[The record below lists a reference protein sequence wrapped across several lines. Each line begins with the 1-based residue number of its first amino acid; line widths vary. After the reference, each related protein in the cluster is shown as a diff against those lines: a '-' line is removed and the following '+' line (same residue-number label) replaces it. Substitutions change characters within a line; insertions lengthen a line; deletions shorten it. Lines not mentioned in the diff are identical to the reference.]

1 MKRQSIFRHSTALTL
16 AVAAALVICFSAG
29 ETAQAG
35 DQGAAIEA
43 AIATITVG
51 ELREHAGLL
60 ADDTLEGRAAGTR
73 GGIAAA
79 KYIEKRLKEADLEPA
94 GDNGSFIQRFTPGYQ
109 NVIGMLR
116 GTDPKLRDE
125 YIVVGAHFDHVGY
138 GNRSNSNGPF
148 GYIHN
153 GADDNASGVTALL
166 EIIDALHRSGWQP
179 RRSIIFAFWDGE
191 EINLLGS
198 RHWVRQP
205 TVPREGVKLAIN
217 ADMVGRMT
225 NGRLEVAGTRTAE
238 GLRHLFS
245 SSRLPEEMR
254 VDFTWEYKENSDH
267 WPFYVDGI
275 PSLLVHTGL
284 HGDYHRPSDDIEK
297 LNVPGIQ
304 QTAAYMLDVICRA
317 ADAETLPEFRPA
329 SRSEST
335 TMRTQREAPLAA
347 LPPRLGLRWLWLPN
361 SELRQSDDEN
371 NSESEN
377 QSSDEGNSDAPS
389 GGQMRV
395 TEVTA
400 GSAADKAGI
409 KVGDVIVAV
418 DAQPLPVESFLPA
431 AILRAQDSLPLKIV
445 RGEEPAQTIVVAL
458 DGQPSSVGFSWRPD
472 SASPGAVFVTRV
484 IPYSPAARAKIGVHD
499 RIYGV
504 EGEPFADQEALLKR
518 VRELIEGGAETI
530 TFEVETAGRLR
541 PVEVDLRLPGAQHE
555 DSSL

>member
-1 MKRQSIFRHSTALTL
+1 MERPPFLRIALSTW
-16 AVAAALVICFSAG
+16 AVTAALVVHL
-29 ETAQAG
+29 TPTPLVHAG

-43 AIATITVG
+43 AIATITDG
-51 ELREHAGLL
+51 EVREHAGLL
-60 ADDTLEGRAAGTR
+60 ADDTLEGRAAGSR

-79 KYIEKRLKEADLEPA
+79 KYIEKKLKEAGLEPA
-94 GDNGSFIQRFTPGYQ
+94 GDRGSFIQRFSPGYQ

-125 YIVVGAHFDHVGY
+125 YIVVGAHYDHVGY

-153 GADDNASGVTALL
+153 GADDNASGVAALL
-166 EIIDALHRSGWQP
+166 EIVDALHRSGWQP

-205 TVPREGVKLAIN
+205 TVPRAGVKLAIN
-217 ADMVGRMT
+217 ADMVGRLT

-245 SSRLPEEMR
+245 SPRLPDDLR
-254 VDFTWEYKENSDH
+254 LDFTWEYKENSDH
-267 WPFYVDGI
+267 WPFYVDDV
-275 PSLLVHTGL
+275 PSLLIHTGL
-284 HGDYHRPSDDIEK
+284 HGDYHRPSDDFEK
-297 LNVPGIQ
+297 LNIAGIRK
-304 QTAAYMLDVICRA
+304 TAAYMLDVICRA
-317 ADAETLPEFRPA
+317 ADAESLPEFRPA
-329 SRSEST
+329 SRSESAY
-335 TMRTQREAPLAA
+335 MRTQREAPLAP
-347 LPPRLGLRWLWLPN
+347 LPPRLGLRWLWVPTA
-361 SELRQSDDEN
+361 EGEIAE
-371 NSESEN
+371 ESEN
-377 QSSDEGNSDAPS
+377 SDKESSAGAPR

-395 TEVTA
+395 TEVTS

-409 KVGDVIVAV
+409 KVGDVITAA
-418 DAQPLPVESFLPA
+418 DGQPLPVESYLPA
-431 AILRAQDSLPLKIV
+431 AVLRAKESIKLEFV
-445 RGEEPAQTIVVAL
+445 RGEEPPQTIDVAL
-458 DGQPSSVGFSWRPD
+458 DGQPSSIGFSWRPD

-504 EGEPFADQEALLKR
+504 EGEPFADQDALLKR
-518 VRELIEGGAETI
+518 VRELIDGGSETI

-541 PVEVDLRLPGAQHE
+541 PVEIDLRLPGA
-555 DSSL
+555 DRDDPSL

>member
-1 MKRQSIFRHSTALTL
+1 MERPPFLRIALSTW
-16 AVAAALVICFSAG
+16 AVTAALVVHL
-29 ETAQAG
+29 TPTPLVHAG

-43 AIATITVG
+43 AIATITDG
-51 ELREHAGLL
+51 EVREHAGLL
-60 ADDTLEGRAAGTR
+60 ADDTLEGRAAGSR

-79 KYIEKRLKEADLEPA
+79 KYIEKKLKEAGLEPA
-94 GDNGSFIQRFTPGYQ
+94 GDRGSFIQRFSPGYQ

-125 YIVVGAHFDHVGY
+125 YIVVGAHYDHVGY

-153 GADDNASGVTALL
+153 GADDNASGVAALL
-166 EIIDALHRSGWQP
+166 EIVDALHRSGWQP

-205 TVPREGVKLAIN
+205 TVPRAGVKLAIN
-217 ADMVGRMT
+217 ADMVGRLT

-245 SSRLPEEMR
+245 SPRLPDDLR
-254 VDFTWEYKENSDH
+254 LDFTWEYKENSDH
-267 WPFYVDGI
+267 WPFYVDDV
-275 PSLLVHTGL
+275 PSLLIHTGL
-284 HGDYHRPSDDIEK
+284 HGDYHRPSDDFEK
-297 LNVPGIQ
+297 LNIAGIQ
-304 QTAAYMLDVICRA
+304 KTAAYMLDVICRA
-317 ADAETLPEFRPA
+317 ADAESLPEFRPA
-329 SRSEST
+329 SRSESAY
-335 TMRTQREAPLAA
+335 MRTQREAPLAP
-347 LPPRLGLRWLWLPN
+347 LPPRLGLRWLWVPTA
-361 SELRQSDDEN
+361 EGEIAE
-371 NSESEN
+371 ESEN
-377 QSSDEGNSDAPS
+377 SDKESSAGAPR

-395 TEVTA
+395 TEVTS

-409 KVGDVIVAV
+409 KVGDVITAA
-418 DAQPLPVESFLPA
+418 DGQPLPVESYLPA
-431 AILRAQDSLPLKIV
+431 AVLRAKESIKLEFV
-445 RGEEPAQTIVVAL
+445 RGEEPPQTIDVAL
-458 DGQPSSVGFSWRPD
+458 DGQPSSIGFSWRPD

-504 EGEPFADQEALLKR
+504 EGEPFADQDALLKR
-518 VRELIEGGAETI
+518 VRELIDGGSETI

-541 PVEVDLRLPGAQHE
+541 PVEIDLRLPGA
-555 DSSL
+555 DRDDPSL

>member
-1 MKRQSIFRHSTALTL
+1 MKMMKRQSFRLTTIRTL
-16 AVAAALVICFSAG
+16 AVAAALGVRYFSVQVAG
-29 ETAQAG
+29 AG

-43 AIATITVG
+43 AIATITDG
-51 ELREHAGLL
+51 EVREHAGLL
-60 ADDTLEGRAAGTR
+60 ADDTLEGRAAGSR

-79 KYIEKRLKEADLEPA
+79 KYIEKKLKEAGLEPA
-94 GDNGSFIQRFTPGYQ
+94 GDRGSFIQRFSPGYQ
-109 NVIGMLR
+109 NVIGVLR

-125 YIVVGAHFDHVGY
+125 YIVVGAHYDHVGY

-205 TVPREGVKLAIN
+205 TVPREGVMLAIN

-245 SSRLPEEMR
+245 SPRLPDDLR
-254 VDFTWEYKENSDH
+254 LDFTWEYKENSDH
-267 WPFYVDGI
+267 WPFYVDDL
-275 PSLLVHTGL
+275 PSLLIHTGL
-284 HGDYHRPSDDIEK
+284 HGDYHRPSDDFEK
-297 LNVPGIQ
+297 LNIAGIKK
-304 QTAAYMLDVICRA
+304 TAAYMLDVICRA
-317 ADAETLPEFRPA
+317 ADAESLPTFRPA
-329 SRSEST
+329 SRSESAS
-335 TMRTQREAPLAA
+335 MRSQREAPLAP
-347 LPPRLGLRWLWLPN
+347 LPPRLGLRWAWLPTP
-361 SELRQSDDEN
+361 DDAVAE
-371 NSESEN
+371 E
-377 QSSDEGNSDAPS
+377 SDESSVENDAAAPR

-409 KVGDVIVAV
+409 KVGDVIVAA
-418 DAQPLPVESFLPA
+418 DGQPLPVESYLPA
-431 AILRAQDSLPLKIV
+431 AVLRAPDSIKLEIM
-445 RGEEPAQTIVVAL
+445 RGDEPPQAIDVPL
-458 DGQPSSVGFSWRPD
+458 DGQPSMVGFSWRPD

-518 VRELIEGGAETI
+518 VRELIDGGAETI

-541 PVEVDLRLPGAQHE
+541 PVEIDLRLPGADRE

>member
-1 MKRQSIFRHSTALTL
+1 MDRPSYRIASTVGVASAAFVLCL
-16 AVAAALVICFSAG
+16 ASARL
-29 ETAQAG
+29 AIAG

-43 AIATITVG
+43 AIATITDG
-51 ELREHAGLL
+51 EVREHAGLL
-60 ADDTLEGRAAGTR
+60 ADDTLEGRAAGSR

-79 KYIEKRLKEADLEPA
+79 KYIEKKLKEAGLEPA
-94 GDNGSFIQRFTPGYQ
+94 GDRGSYIQRFSPGYQ

-125 YIVVGAHFDHVGY
+125 YIVVGAHYDHVGY

-153 GADDNASGVTALL
+153 GADDNASGVAALL

-205 TVPREGVKLAIN
+205 TAPRAGVKLAIN
-217 ADMVGRMT
+217 ADMVGRLT

-245 SSRLPEEMR
+245 SPRLPDDMR
-254 VDFTWEYKENSDH
+254 LDFTWEYKENSDH
-267 WPFYVDGI
+267 WPFYVDDV
-275 PSLLVHTGL
+275 PSLLIHTGL
-284 HGDYHRPSDDIEK
+284 HGDYHRPSDDYEK
-297 LNVPGIQ
+297 LDIAGIRK
-304 QTAAYMLDVICRA
+304 TAAYMLDVICRA
-317 ADAETLPEFRPA
+317 ADAESLPEFRPA
-329 SRSEST
+329 SRSESAY
-335 TMRTQREAPLAA
+335 MRTQREAPLAP
-347 LPPRLGLRWLWLPN
+347 LPPRLGLRWLWIPTA
-361 SELRQSDDEN
+361 EGEIAE
-371 NSESEN
+371 ESEDSDKK
-377 QSSDEGNSDAPS
+377 SSADAPR

-400 GSAADKAGI
+400 RSAADEAGI
-409 KVGDVIVAV
+409 KVGDVITA
-418 DAQPLPVESFLPA
+418 ANGQSLPVEAYLPA
-431 AILRAQDSLPLKIV
+431 AVLRAKESIKLEIV
-445 RGEEPAQTIVVAL
+445 RGEEPVQTIDVAL
-458 DGQPSSVGFSWRPD
+458 DGQPSSIGFSWRPD

-504 EGEPFADQEALLKR
+504 EGEPFADQDALLKR
-518 VRELIEGGAETI
+518 VRELIDGGAETI

-541 PVEVDLRLPGAQHE
+541 PVEVELRLPGA
-555 DSSL
+555 DRDDPSL

>member
-1 MKRQSIFRHSTALTL
+1 MERPPFLRIALSTW
-16 AVAAALVICFSAG
+16 AVTAALVVHL
-29 ETAQAG
+29 TPTPLVHAG

-43 AIATITVG
+43 AIATITDG
-51 ELREHAGLL
+51 EVREHAGLL
-60 ADDTLEGRAAGTR
+60 ADDTLEGRAAGSR

-79 KYIEKRLKEADLEPA
+79 KYIEKKLKEAGLEPA
-94 GDNGSFIQRFTPGYQ
+94 GDRGSFIQRFSPGYQ

-125 YIVVGAHFDHVGY
+125 YIVVGAHYDHVGY

-153 GADDNASGVTALL
+153 GADDNASGVAALL
-166 EIIDALHRSGWQP
+166 EIVDALHRSGWQP

-205 TVPREGVKLAIN
+205 TVPRAGVKLAIN
-217 ADMVGRMT
+217 ADMVGRLT

-245 SSRLPEEMR
+245 SPRLPDDLR
-254 VDFTWEYKENSDH
+254 LDFTWEYKENSDH
-267 WPFYVDGI
+267 WPFYVDDV
-275 PSLLVHTGL
+275 PSLLIHTGL
-284 HGDYHRPSDDIEK
+284 HGDYHRPSDDFEK
-297 LNVPGIQ
+297 LNIAGIQ
-304 QTAAYMLDVICRA
+304 KTAAYMLDVICRA
-317 ADAETLPEFRPA
+317 ADAESLPEFRPA
-329 SRSEST
+329 SRSESAY
-335 TMRTQREAPLAA
+335 MRTQREAPLAP
-347 LPPRLGLRWLWLPN
+347 LPPRLGLRWLWVPTA
-361 SELRQSDDEN
+361 EGEIAE
-371 NSESEN
+371 ESEN
-377 QSSDEGNSDAPS
+377 SDKESSAGAPR

-395 TEVTA
+395 TEVTS

-409 KVGDVIVAV
+409 KVGDVITAT
-418 DAQPLPVESFLPA
+418 DGQPLPVESYLPA
-431 AILRAQDSLPLKIV
+431 AVLRAKESIKLEFV
-445 RGEEPAQTIVVAL
+445 RGEEPPQTIDVAL
-458 DGQPSSVGFSWRPD
+458 DGQPSSIGFSWRPD

-504 EGEPFADQEALLKR
+504 EGEPFADQDALLKR
-518 VRELIEGGAETI
+518 VRELIDGGSETI

-541 PVEVDLRLPGAQHE
+541 PVEIDLRLPGA
-555 DSSL
+555 DRDDPSL

>member
-1 MKRQSIFRHSTALTL
+1 MERPPFLRIALTTW
-16 AVAAALVICFSAG
+16 AVTAALVVHLTPSPLVH
-29 ETAQAG
+29 AG

-43 AIATITVG
+43 AIATITDG
-51 ELREHAGLL
+51 EVREHAGLL
-60 ADDTLEGRAAGTR
+60 ADDTLEGRAAGSR

-79 KYIEKRLKEADLEPA
+79 KYIEKKLKEAGLEPA
-94 GDNGSFIQRFTPGYQ
+94 GDRGSYIQRFTPGYQ

-125 YIVVGAHFDHVGY
+125 YIVVGAHYDHVGY

-153 GADDNASGVTALL
+153 GADDNASGVAALL

-217 ADMVGRMT
+217 ADMVGRLT

-245 SSRLPEEMR
+245 SPRLPDDLR
-254 VDFTWEYKENSDH
+254 LDFTWEYKENSDH
-267 WPFYVDGI
+267 WPFYVDDV
-275 PSLLVHTGL
+275 PSLLIHTGL
-284 HGDYHRPSDDIEK
+284 HGDYHRPSDDFEK
-297 LNVPGIQ
+297 LNIAGIQ
-304 QTAAYMLDVICRA
+304 KTAAYMLDVICRA
-317 ADAETLPEFRPA
+317 ADAESLPEFRPA
-329 SRSEST
+329 SRSESAY
-335 TMRTQREAPLAA
+335 MRSQREAPLAP
-347 LPPRLGLRWLWLPN
+347 LPPRLGLRWLWVPTA
-361 SELRQSDDEN
+361 EGEIAE
-371 NSESEN
+371 ESEN
-377 QSSDEGNSDAPS
+377 SDEESSADAPR

-409 KVGDVIVAV
+409 KVGDVIMAA
-418 DAQPLPVESFLPA
+418 DSQSLPMEAYLPA
-431 AILRAQDSLPLKIV
+431 AVLRAQESIKLEVV
-445 RGEEPAQTIVVAL
+445 RGEEPPQTIEVTL
-458 DGQPSSVGFSWRPD
+458 DGQPSSIGFSWRPD

-504 EGEPFADQEALLKR
+504 EGEPFADQDALLKR
-518 VRELIEGGAETI
+518 VRELIDGGAETI
-530 TFEVETAGRLR
+530 TFEVETAGQLR
-541 PVEVDLRLPGAQHE
+541 PVEVDLRLPGA
-555 DSSL
+555 DRDDPSL